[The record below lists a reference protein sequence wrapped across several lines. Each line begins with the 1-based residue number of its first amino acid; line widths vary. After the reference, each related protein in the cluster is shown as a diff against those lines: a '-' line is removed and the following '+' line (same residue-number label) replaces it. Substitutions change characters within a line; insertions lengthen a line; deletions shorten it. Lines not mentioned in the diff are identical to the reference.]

1 MGPQW
6 DPLNG
11 SQVARLY
18 LGHPVARGG
27 GWGSPFNC
35 QLSFVLLVFY
45 ARHVQNDVA
54 LNVGPLPGL
63 INGQRATG
71 NRPMGQRASSCNKP
85 CAACLVPHATCHLPL
100 ECIDLVF
107 KALKGAT
114 PNEAQPQHQQ
124 CRVVLV
130 IIAPC
135 TLQLEEP
142 FLLYTVA
149 S

>member
-1 MGPQW
+1 M
-6 DPLNG
+6 
-11 SQVARLY
+11 
-18 LGHPVARGG
+18 
-27 GWGSPFNC
+27 
-35 QLSFVLLVFY
+35 
-45 ARHVQNDVA
+45 
-54 LNVGPLPGL
+54 
-63 INGQRATG
+63 
-71 NRPMGQRASSCNKP
+71 
-85 CAACLVPHATCHLPL
+85 PHAACHLPL

-124 CRVVLV
+124 RGVVLV

-142 FLLYTVA
+142 LLLYTVA

>member
-6 DPLNG
+6 DPLHG

-18 LGHPVARGG
+18 LGHPVAREG

-85 CAACLVPHATCHLPL
+85 HASFLVPHATCPSSVSIWCLKLLKEQPL
-100 ECIDLVF
+100 T
-107 KALKGAT
+107 KPSPNTSNAALSLLLLHPALCNWRNLCSST
-114 PNEAQPQHQQ
+114 P
-124 CRVVLV
+124 
-130 IIAPC
+130 
-135 TLQLEEP
+135 
-142 FLLYTVA
+142 
-149 S
+149 